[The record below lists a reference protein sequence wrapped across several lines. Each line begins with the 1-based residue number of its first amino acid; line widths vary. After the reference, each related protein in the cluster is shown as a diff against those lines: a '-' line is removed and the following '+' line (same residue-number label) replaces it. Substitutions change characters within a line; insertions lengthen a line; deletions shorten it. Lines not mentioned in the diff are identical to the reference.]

1 MDLSKYF
8 YLFLALCKTTPSLS
22 FTKISKLFELL
33 HWTKGVEWVKALN
46 ALGLLCIFFIWWY
59 NTDQNDNTDVADLD
73 SDYDYEDDDLD
84 GDWDHDDGPISVA
97 SVEVWMEVLQVVEE
111 ITS

>member
-1 MDLSKYF
+1 MSQSTQCLG
-8 YLFLALCKTTPSLS
+8 SLV
-22 FTKISKLFELL
+22 
-33 HWTKGVEWVKALN
+33 H
-46 ALGLLCIFFIWWY
+46 FFIWWY
-59 NTDQNDNTDVADLD
+59 NTDQNDNTDVADFD

>member
-1 MDLSKYF
+1 MNLLKFF
-8 YLFLALCKTTPSLS
+8 YEFLALCQTKPSWSL
-22 FTKISKLFELL
+22 TKILKLPE
-33 HWTKGVEWVKALN
+33 GVEWIKVLT
-46 ALGLLCIFFIWWY
+46 ALGLLCLWQFFFIWWY

-73 SDYDYEDDDLD
+73 GDYEDEDDDLD

>member
-1 MDLSKYF
+1 MSQSTHCLGSVVP
-8 YLFLALCKTTPSLS
+8 LA
-22 FTKISKLFELL
+22 
-33 HWTKGVEWVKALN
+33 
-46 ALGLLCIFFIWWY
+46 IFFIWWY

-73 SDYDYEDDDLD
+73 GDYDYEDDDLD